1 MDANEFLKRVKPA
14 AKRSRLAP
22 FLDDINKL
30 RGEGCTLDQVREFLA
45 ANGVE
50 ISVAGLS
57 KYIKRQEGKAG
68 TTAPPTTRPTAAPAQ
83 NLDVSKSGPVAAP
96 VEPEP
101 ARPTVE
107 ASPEADGD
115 GAANFS
121 LKQRAEKRADQF
133 MESASKKANPLF
145 NRVKKEQD
153 K

>member
-1 MDANEFLKRVKPA
+1 MTLKSFESALYRIRK
-14 AKRSRLAP
+14 
-22 FLDDINKL
+22 
-30 RGEGCTLDQVREFLA
+30 QRE
-45 ANGVE
+45 
-50 ISVAGLS
+50 
-57 KYIKRQEGKAG
+57 KAG
-68 TTAPPTTRPTAAPAQ
+68 QHPAPAPLPTAAPAQ

-115 GAANFS
+115 GAANLS